1 MKSSNSANI
10 ICARASKVS
19 TKEKLI
25 LSVII
30 PTYNREQYLNQCLN
44 SLFRQDYPLSKYEV
58 IVIDDNSTDNTIRVL
73 ENYSKN
79 YINLHVINNP
89 NKRGSNYSRTLGI
102 KSAKADIIVITD
114 SDCILPSDWL
124 SKIAKKFENRKVLC
138 VQGTQKCE
146 GKWGKF
152 MHEGE
157 KCLHNLKEKRALD
170 TKNLAIRK
178 KLILQYSFD
187 KAISNTGD
195 YELGQRLS
203 KEIKV
208 NYDPNIIVIHV
219 CDIFSTSLERGKRWG
234 EAAAYIYKK
243 YGEERINKRLK
254 LPIYLLFFYYLGG
267 LFYFSFKYKSFRGG
281 IMFFVTTFLMA
292 VHFKRNLRSPAL
304 ASST

>member
-1 MKSSNSANI
+1 MR
-10 ICARASKVS
+10 ARANSIPASKGS

-44 SLFRQDYPLSKYEV
+44 SLFKQKYPLSKYEV
-58 IVIDDNSTDNTIRVL
+58 IVINDNSTDSTIKVL
-73 ENYSKN
+73 ENYSK

-89 NKRGSNYSRTLGI
+89 KKRGSNYSRILGI
-102 KSAKADIIVITD
+102 KSAKADIVVFTD
-114 SDCILPSDWL
+114 SDCILPPDWI
-124 SKIAKKFENRKVLC
+124 SKIAKKFESRKVLC

-157 KCLHNLKEKRALD
+157 KNLCNLKERSSLD

-178 KLILQYSFD
+178 KLILKYLFD
-187 KAISNTGD
+187 EAMSNTGD

-203 KEIKV
+203 KDIKIH
-208 NYDPNIIVIHV
+208 YDPSISVIHV
-219 CDIFSTSLERGKRWG
+219 CDIFSTCLERGKRWG
-234 EAAAYIYKK
+234 EAAAYIYVK
-243 YGEERINKRLK
+243 YGEKNINKRLK

-267 LFYFSFKYKSFRGG
+267 LFYFSLKYKSFRGG

-292 VHFKRNLRSPAL
+292 VHFKRNIRSNAF
-304 ASST
+304 ATSI